1 MSRFVPRTL
10 RGQADSDASEP
21 PEKAGDRSS
30 KPETRRDGREE
41 SEMTEHPQGVERTKR
56 PKAGEAPA
64 ASDEAAVRDA
74 DETAE
79 PRTTSPARNATKRPA
94 ARRRPSPAANGRRVK
109 TEEPAEDVPATPD
122 ASPTTTEDTPDDV
135 SDATDNA
142 APESAAADETD
153 SGTKPRT
160 TVKARSGRSGDE
172 RSGAARPKRQ
182 SGTGSTRKDS
192 RGKPGRK
199 VVAAPRTGSNRRARA
214 QQAAISRL
222 KRIALNLAV
231 WTVVAALLA
240 GAAWYFKHN
249 GDEIDAASRDATS
262 AATSAAQAIFSYD
275 YRAFDESVSN
285 GRDFVTGKFSSEY
298 AKTTSGIKATVKKE
312 KAIVRARVSM
322 ASVTEASSTRVE
334 VLLFVNQY
342 RRNVNIT
349 GEKVDQNRVLLTMV
363 KVKGA
368 WLVSD
373 AAAI

>member
-10 RGQADSDASEP
+10 RGQADSDASER
-21 PEKAGDRSS
+21 PEAGDRSS

-41 SEMTEHPQGVERTKR
+41 SEMTEHPQGAERTKR

-79 PRTTSPARNATKRPA
+79 PRTTSPARNATKRPP
-94 ARRRPSPAANGRRVK
+94 ARRRPSPAANGSSVK
-109 TEEPAEDVPATPD
+109 TEKPAEDVPATPD

-135 SDATDNA
+135 PDATDNA

-160 TVKARSGRSGDE
+160 PAKARSGRPGDE

-182 SGTGSTRKDS
+182 SGAGSTRKDS

-199 VVAAPRTGSNRRARA
+199 VVAAPRSGSNRRARA

-240 GAAWYFKHN
+240 GAAWYSKHN

-285 GRDFVTGKFSSEY
+285 GGDFVTGKFSSEY